1 VEHYARTAL
10 MEMLTTTANGPDL
23 AGALGPL
30 AGQRPVLDALIK
42 GLGPVV
48 STLLQVTLGLGGRTA
63 AGTASLGQAEE
74 ELRTSGRDLMR
85 AVLQAVVDAASAV
98 QERVPGGVE
107 GPDGVRRT
115 RVEGDHTRTVATVL
129 GRITVSR
136 LAYRAPGAS
145 NVHPLDEVL
154 DLPDGLYSAGLARL
168 SCREAARGS
177 FVEAADAVEYVT
189 GVRIGTR
196 QLIELTRAAA
206 DDGVGYYTDRQVPA
220 ADPGDALV
228 ITADGKGIPVRP
240 EALRPGTAKLAA
252 KAKQT
257 PPGATS
263 GNAGGKG
270 NSKRMAELVC
280 VYDLKPVPRTVEDI
294 LPTLSGP
301 DDDGDADSTD
311 GDQQPPARAPKAAG
325 KWLTASVTDDIPTV
339 ITAGFDEAT
348 RRDPGHARD
357 WVALVDGNTTQIDA
371 ITAEAATRGVEVT
384 VLIDWLHVAGYLW
397 DAAKAFFCT
406 DTTAGMDK
414 ARDWVHERSRMIL
427 HGDAGQV
434 AERIRARVLGSKL
447 TAAQRKSALEA
458 ATYLTNKAPHLDYPT
473 ALAKGWPIATGVIE
487 GACRHLVKDR
497 LELGGARWGL
507 DTAEAILTLRAIVT
521 NGDFD
526 DYWRH
531 HQQQQ
536 HRRTYPATTTT
547 SELDIAA

>member
-1 VEHYARTAL
+1 
-10 MEMLTTTANGPDL
+10 MEMLTTTVTGPDL
-23 AGALGPL
+23 ARALEPL
-30 AGQRPVLDALIK
+30 AGRRLVLDALIE
-42 GLGPVV
+42 GLKPVV
-48 STLLQVTLGLGGRTA
+48 AALLQLTLGLGGRAA

-74 ELRTSGRDLMR
+74 QLRTRGRDLMR
-85 AVLQAVVDAASAV
+85 DTLQAVVDAASAA
-98 QERVPGGVE
+98 QERVPGGVD
-107 GPDGVRRT
+107 GPDGVRRP
-115 RVEGDHTRTVATVL
+115 RVEDDHTRTVATL
-129 GRITVSR
+129 FGRITASR
-136 LAYRAPGAS
+136 LAYRGPGVG

-154 DLPDGLYSAGLARL
+154 DLPDGLYSTGLARL
-168 SCREAARGS
+168 SSREAVRGS
-177 FVEAADAVEYVT
+177 FLEAATAVEYVT

-206 DDGVGYYTDRQVPA
+206 VDVAGFYTARQAPT

-240 EALRPGTAKLAA
+240 EALRAGTAKLAA

-294 LPTLSGP
+294 LPTIAHGA
-301 DDDGDADSTD
+301 DGDRQAS
-311 GDQQPPARAPKAAG
+311 DQAPKAAG

-339 ITAGFDEAT
+339 IAAGFDEAT
-348 RRDPGHARD
+348 RRDPGHTRD
-357 WVALVDGNTTQIDA
+357 WVALVDGNCTQIDA
-371 ITAEAATRGVEVT
+371 ITAEAAARGASVT
-384 VLIDWLHVAGYLW
+384 VLIDWLHVSGYLW

-406 DTTAGMDK
+406 DTTAGMTL
-414 ARDWVHERSRMIL
+414 ARDWVQERSRMVL
-427 HGDAGQV
+427 RGDALQV

-447 TAAQRKSALEA
+447 TAAQRKSAHEA

-497 LELGGARWGL
+497 LEITGARWGL
-507 DTAEAILTLRAIVT
+507 NTAEAVLALRATVT

-531 HQQQQ
+531 HEQEQ
-536 HRRTYPATTTT
+536 HRRTYPTAMRPV
-547 SELDIAA
+547 LPVAA

>member
-1 VEHYARTAL
+1 
-10 MEMLTTTANGPDL
+10 
-23 AGALGPL
+23 
-30 AGQRPVLDALIK
+30 
-42 GLGPVV
+42 
-48 STLLQVTLGLGGRTA
+48 
-63 AGTASLGQAEE
+63 
-74 ELRTSGRDLMR
+74 
-85 AVLQAVVDAASAV
+85 
-98 QERVPGGVE
+98 
-107 GPDGVRRT
+107 
-115 RVEGDHTRTVATVL
+115 
-129 GRITVSR
+129 
-136 LAYRAPGAS
+136 
-145 NVHPLDEVL
+145 
-154 DLPDGLYSAGLARL
+154 
-168 SCREAARGS
+168 
-177 FVEAADAVEYVT
+177 
-189 GVRIGTR
+189 
-196 QLIELTRAAA
+196 
-206 DDGVGYYTDRQVPA
+206 
-220 ADPGDALV
+220 
-228 ITADGKGIPVRP
+228 
-240 EALRPGTAKLAA
+240 
-252 KAKQT
+252 
-257 PPGATS
+257 
-263 GNAGGKG
+263 
-270 NSKRMAELVC
+270 
-280 VYDLKPVPRTVEDI
+280 
-294 LPTLSGP
+294 
-301 DDDGDADSTD
+301 
-311 GDQQPPARAPKAAG
+311 
-325 KWLTASVTDDIPTV
+325 VTDDIPTV
-339 ITAGFDEAT
+339 IGAGFDEAT